1 MNTATKHQK
10 LQTKPRM
17 SHYVSHCIMVQKQL
31 KNRNSTLADLL
42 LERATDKRRKIFFYY
57 SPAICNFVQKVLGE
71 RGKKS
76 KKEVKAIQFIGR
88 NNARLQ

>member
-42 LERATDKRRKIFFYY
+42 LERATDKRRKIFSTIPLLF
-57 SPAICNFVQKVLGE
+57 AILFRKYLGKGE
-71 RGKKS
+71 RSQRKKS
-76 KKEVKAIQFIGR
+76 KQFSS
-88 NNARLQ
+88 